1 MRIYYLIN
9 YLFLVLLFLDSGFR
23 FEPLYL
29 KALKSVSYTH
39 LDVYKRQFIS
49 QSAYNPGLIVVT
61 PEQRVPAVPFL
72 HLYLPLNKE
81 LFQLLIIR
89 RHQRPFIPVLVIHFQ
104 MVEIKAHGE
113 FLFLRR
119 RIPDTVFD
127 RRDVY
132 KRQAYTTVKLRSV
145 VFLMNNDPRGTMF
158 QQGDIMRI
166 NNAYVEED
174 VYKRQS

>member
-1 MRIYYLIN
+1 MNHTCQHFRR
-9 YLFLVLLFLDSGFR
+9 LLPIGR
-23 FEPLYL
+23 
-29 KALKSVSYTH
+29 
-39 LDVYKRQFIS
+39 FIS

-127 RRDVY
+127 RRG
-132 KRQAYTTVKLRSV
+132 RHLAHRHEILNPRIPHQFLQI
-145 VFLMNNDPRGTMF
+145 LMNMGAVAVKSPSVSQEIILHHLRLGNQIDHVKTECLYAFVFPEP
-158 QQGDIMRI
+158 Q
-166 NNAYVEED
+166 NLL
-174 VYKRQS
+174 